1 MTDTPVVPD
10 RQPARP
16 PEDGA
21 GSAELREGIDYAG
34 RQIRGSRE
42 LQEDCYGVV
51 PREEFDGAESDLFV
65 VVADGMGGYAAGEV
79 ASGLAVETFAQS
91 FLQWD
96 AGCDAARL
104 WYCLEEANRRIQSEI
119 ASRGEAVKGMGTT
132 LLAVLKRAGTLRWIS
147 VGDSPLYLLRG
158 GRLLRINELH
168 SHAAELAQKVDRG
181 EISAEQAATDPG
193 RHTLNSALIGETIY
207 QVDDSPP
214 IPLQSGD
221 VVLAASDGIHTLD
234 DAEIE
239 ALTARGS
246 QGGNAGAI
254 AETIIEAVV
263 EKNKQPQDN
272 TTLVVIRIT

>member
-1 MTDTPVVPD
+1 MSGVSDPHLS
-10 RQPARP
+10 
-16 PEDGA
+16 
-21 GSAELREGIDYAG
+21 SAQDESVGYGELREGIDYAG

-51 PREEFDGAESDLFV
+51 PREEFGGDEADLFV

-79 ASGLAVETFAQS
+79 ASGLAVEAFARS

-104 WYCLEEANRRIQSEI
+104 WYCLEEANRRIQLEI

-132 LLAVLKRAGTLRWIS
+132 LLAVLKRAGSLHWIS

-158 GRLLRINELH
+158 DRLLRLNELH
-168 SHAAELAQKVDRG
+168 SHAAELAEQVSRG
-181 EISAEQAATDPG
+181 EITAEQAANDPA

-207 QVDDSPP
+207 HVDDSPP
-214 IPLQSGD
+214 IPLESGD
-221 VVLAASDGIHTLD
+221 VILAASDGIHTLT

-239 ALTARGS
+239 AITVRES
-246 QGGNAGAI
+246 HRENAGGI
-254 AETIIEAVV
+254 AEAIINAVV
-263 EKNKQPQDN
+263 EKQKPSQDN

>member
-1 MTDTPVVPD
+1 MPSVPAPHLS
-10 RQPARP
+10 PAQ
-16 PEDGA
+16 DKGV
-21 GSAELREGIDYAG
+21 GSGELREGIDYAG

-51 PREEFDGAESDLFV
+51 PREEFGGEESDLFV

-104 WYCLEEANRRIQSEI
+104 WYCLEEANRRIQAEI
-119 ASRGEAVKGMGTT
+119 TSRGEAVEGMGTT
-132 LLAVLKRAGTLRWIS
+132 LLAVLKRAGRLHWIS

-158 GRLLRINELH
+158 GRLLRLNELH
-168 SHAAELAQKVDRG
+168 SHAAELAEQVSRG
-181 EISAEQAATDPG
+181 EITAEQAATDPA

-207 QVDDSPP
+207 HVDDSPP
-214 IPLQSGD
+214 VPLECGD
-221 VVLAASDGIHTLD
+221 VILAASDGIHTLA

-239 ALTARGS
+239 SITERES
-246 QGGNAGAI
+246 QGESAGAI
-254 AETIIEAVV
+254 AEAIINAVV
-263 EKNKQPQDN
+263 EKQKRSQDN
-272 TTLVVIRIT
+272 TTLVVIRII